1 MLLGRVL
8 GHDVA
13 GKGGGRG
20 QSPPPPTL
28 SRPRRPEEEDE
39 EVQFNLSL
47 RHSSHRHG
55 SLQLEE
61 EDDYGA
67 GQKQGG
73 TGVELGLVGG
83 SHVGGGWA
91 STGRSR
97 GCRGGGAGQQQ
108 QEGGG
113 GELDPD
119 LSLHHQ
125 PHQLSTLTPTAETSS
140 LNSQPINSSES
151 SQTKGCKVILN
162 MTTRA

>member
-91 STGRSR
+91 STARSR
-97 GCRGGGAGQQQ
+97 GCDSGGGAGQQDC
-108 QEGGG
+108 G

-119 LSLHHQ
+119 LLTNLHQQ
-125 PHQLSTLTPTAETSS
+125 PHQLSPFTCSVQFI
-140 LNSQPINSSES
+140 NNDFSQ
-151 SQTKGCKVILN
+151 L
-162 MTTRA
+162 A